1 MYYTI
6 SSSSTLNLSNFL
18 EFYVKLVQLYAS
30 NGSEVRST
38 QANGIY
44 AKDNY
49 VNILVSDDDTTLYIS
64 VKGSSTNGYLCIYNV
79 R

>member
-30 NGSEVRST
+30 NGSKVRLT
-38 QANGIY
+38 EANGIY
-44 AKDNY
+44 TEDNFAD
-49 VNILVSDDDTTLYIS
+49 ILVSDDDTTLYIS